1 MASFNSLISL
11 SKSSSLV
18 NDWYFVN
25 AETSFCR
32 CPIHPFLSSL
42 LLDEIL
48 ITRLC
53 FASYSR
59 ILDSAAS
66 FNIFEKFLELLSK
79 SSTSSDNSFKAFLN
93 SSPEILWTDWAYWP
107 SLELVSS
114 SSSSSSSSLD
124 DLSPN
129 SDGLILS
136 PSLSLL
142 SLIRPANSSA
152 NDFSVFSCCLKIS
165 FSCFSLNSLFNSL
178 TSSVCCLTS
187 ATFSAAAAFSSSA
200 FLCAANFS
208 SSVLAFLASSAAR
221 SAFFIFSSASLIAA
235 SRASLFLLNSSTSF
249 WCCSFN
255 FSFSSNAALSAAAF
269 SWICLFRSSAFSS

>member
-42 LLDEIL
+42 LPDEIL
-48 ITRLC
+48 ITLLC

-114 SSSSSSSSLD
+114 SSSSLD

-152 NDFSVFSCCLKIS
+152 NDFSVFSCCLEIS

-187 ATFSAAAAFSSSA
+187 ATFSAAAAFSWSA
-200 FLCAANFS
+200 FFCAANFS

-255 FSFSSNAALSAAAF
+255 FSFSSKAALSAAAF